1 MANKPITVTALSE
14 YIKDMLD
21 SDVLLQKVY
30 VVGELSNFKVHSSGH
45 CYFSL
50 KDEGAVIN
58 AVMFRGD
65 AAKLRFHPESGMK
78 VILYGRVSLFPKS
91 GQYQIYVSNMQ
102 PDGVGSLYVAFEQ
115 LKEKLYKEGLFD
127 KKYKKPLPRYPQ
139 KIGLVT
145 SPTGAAVRDMIRII
159 GSRYKAAEIIVCPV
173 LVQGDTAADSIAN
186 MIKYVNEHQLCDVI
200 ICGRGGGSIEDLWC
214 FNDEKVA
221 RAVFESRIPVI
232 SAVGH
237 EPDITIIDYVADVRA
252 STPSNGAEIIVPDS
266 SLILMRLN
274 DIKQKLYMMEHKK
287 IGFLKEKLAMLENN
301 KLMRSPMSYF
311 ADKNMMLGMQEQKL
325 VNAAE
330 KLMQSKKNEYVRLV
344 SMLDALSPLKVIS
357 RGYGMVESDGR
368 IVKSI
373 DDIKTDSV
381 IKTSLSDGWFES
393 VVTKIEEKK

>member
-65 AAKLRFHPESGMK
+65 AAKLRFRPESGMK

-127 KKYKKPLPRYPQ
+127 KKYKKPLPKYPQ

-145 SPTGAAVRDMIRII
+145 SPTSAAVRDMIRII

-214 FNDEKVA
+214 FKDEKVA

-252 STPSNGAEIIVPDS
+252 STPSNGAEIVVPDS
-266 SLILMRLN
+266 GEMLMRLN
-274 DIKQKLYMMEHKK
+274 DVKQKLYMMEHKK

-344 SMLDALSPLKVIS
+344 STLDALSPLKVIS
-357 RGYGMVESDGR
+357 RGYGMVESDGK
-368 IVKSI
+368 IVKSV
-373 DDIKTDSV
+373 DDIKKDSV

>member
-65 AAKLRFHPESGMK
+65 AAKLRFRPESGMK

-173 LVQGDTAADSIAN
+173 LVQGDTAAESIAN

-252 STPSNGAEIIVPDS
+252 STPSNGAEIVVPDS
-266 SLILMRLN
+266 GEMLMRLN
-274 DIKQKLYMMEHKK
+274 DVKQKLYMMEHKK

>member
-252 STPSNGAEIIVPDS
+252 STPSNGAEIVVPDS
-266 SLILMRLN
+266 GEMLMRLN
-274 DIKQKLYMMEHKK
+274 DVKQKLYMMEHKK

>member
-1 MANKPITVTALSE
+1 MSNKPITVTALSE
-14 YIKDMLD
+14 YIKGMLESDM
-21 SDVLLQKVY
+21 LLQKVY

-65 AAKLRFHPESGMK
+65 AAKLRFRPESGMK
-78 VILYGRVSLFPKS
+78 VILYGRVSLFQKS
-91 GQYQIYVSNMQ
+91 GQYQIYVSAMQ

-127 KKYKKPLPRYPQ
+127 KKFKKPLPKYP
-139 KIGLVT
+139 KRIGLVT

-159 GSRYKAAEIIVCPV
+159 GSRYKASEIIVCPV
-173 LVQGDTAADSIAN
+173 LVQGDTAADSIAD
-186 MIKYVNEHQLCDVI
+186 MIKYVNEHNICDVI

-252 STPSNGAEIIVPDS
+252 STPSNGAEIVVPDS
-266 SLILMRLN
+266 SEILMRLN
-274 DIKQKLYMMEHKK
+274 DVKQKLYMMEHKK
-287 IGFLKEKLAMLENN
+287 IAFLKEKLSMLENS
-301 KLMRSPMSYF
+301 KLMRSPASYYT
-311 ADKNMMLGMQEQKL
+311 DKAMMLDMQEQKL

-330 KLMQSKKNEYVRLV
+330 KLMQRRKNEYIRLV
-344 SMLDALSPLKVIS
+344 STLDALSPLKVIS
-357 RGYGMVESDGR
+357 RGYGMVETEGK

-373 DDIKTDSV
+373 SDVSENSV
-381 IKTSLSDGWFES
+381 IKTSLSDGYFES

>member
-1 MANKPITVTALSE
+1 MSNKPITVTALSE
-14 YIKDMLD
+14 YIKGMLESDM
-21 SDVLLQKVY
+21 LLQKVY

-65 AAKLRFHPESGMK
+65 AAKLRFRPESGMK

-91 GQYQIYVSNMQ
+91 GQYQIYVSAMQ

-127 KKYKKPLPRYPQ
+127 KKFKKALPKYP
-139 KIGLVT
+139 KRIGLVT

-159 GSRYKAAEIIVCPV
+159 GSRYKASEIIVCPV
-173 LVQGDTAADSIAN
+173 LVQGDTAADSIAD
-186 MIKYVNEHQLCDVI
+186 MIKYVNEHNICDVI

-237 EPDITIIDYVADVRA
+237 EPDITIIDYVADIRA
-252 STPSNGAEIIVPDS
+252 STPSNGAEIVVPDS
-266 SLILMRLN
+266 GEMLMRLN

-287 IGFLKEKLAMLENN
+287 IAFLKEKLSMLENS
-301 KLMRSPMSYF
+301 KLMSSPASYY
-311 ADKNMMLGMQEQKL
+311 ADKAMMLDMQEQKL
-325 VNAAE
+325 LNAAE
-330 KLMQSKKNEYVRLV
+330 KLMQRRKNEYIRLV
-344 SMLDALSPLKVIS
+344 STLDALSPLKVIS
-357 RGYGMVESDGR
+357 RGYGMVETEGK

-373 DDIKTDSV
+373 SDVSENSV
-381 IKTSLSDGWFES
+381 IKTSLSDGYFES

>member
-1 MANKPITVTALSE
+1 MSNKPLTVTALSE
-14 YIKDMLD
+14 YIKDMLE
-21 SDVLLQKVY
+21 SDMLLQKVY

-65 AAKLRFHPESGMK
+65 AAKLRFRPESGMK

-91 GQYQIYVSNMQ
+91 GQYQIYVSAMQ

-127 KKYKKPLPRYPQ
+127 KKFKKPLPKYP
-139 KIGLVT
+139 KRIGLVT

-159 GSRYKAAEIIVCPV
+159 GSRYKASEIIVCPV
-173 LVQGDTAADSIAN
+173 LVQGDTAADSIAD
-186 MIKYVNEHQLCDVI
+186 MIKYVNEHNICDVI

-252 STPSNGAEIIVPDS
+252 STPSNGAEIVVPDS
-266 SLILMRLN
+266 GEILMRLN

-287 IGFLKEKLAMLENN
+287 IAFLKEKLSMLENS
-301 KLMRSPMSYF
+301 KLMRSPASYYT
-311 ADKNMMLGMQEQKL
+311 DKAMMLDMQEQKL

-330 KLMQSKKNEYVRLV
+330 KLMQRRKNEYIRLV
-344 SMLDALSPLKVIS
+344 STLDALSPLKVIS
-357 RGYGMVESDGR
+357 RGYGMVETEGK

-373 DDIKTDSV
+373 SDVSENSV
-381 IKTSLSDGWFES
+381 IKTSLSDGYFES

>member
-65 AAKLRFHPESGMK
+65 AAKLRFRPESGMK

-252 STPSNGAEIIVPDS
+252 STPSNGAEIVVPDS
-266 SLILMRLN
+266 GEMLMRLN
-274 DIKQKLYMMEHKK
+274 DVKQKLYMMEHKK

>member
-1 MANKPITVTALSE
+1 MSSTPITVSALSE
-14 YIKDMLD
+14 YIKDIFD
-21 SDVLLQKVY
+21 NDAQLQKVC

-50 KDEGAVIN
+50 KDEGAVIS

-65 AAKLRFHPESGMK
+65 AAKLRFRPESGMK
-78 VILYGRVSLFPKS
+78 VILYGRVSLFPKN

-102 PDGVGSLYVAFEQ
+102 PDGVGSLYIAFEQ

-127 KKYKKPLPRYPQ
+127 KKYKKPLPKYPK

-159 GSRYKAAEIIVCPV
+159 SSRYKAAEIIVCPV
-173 LVQGDTAADSIAN
+173 LVQGETAPDSIAN
-186 MIKYVNEHQLCDVI
+186 MIKYVNDHNICDVI

-252 STPSNGAEIIVPDS
+252 STPSNGAEIVVPDS
-266 SLILMRLN
+266 NELLIRLN
-274 DIKQKLYMMEHKK
+274 DAKQKIYMTELKR
-287 IGFLKEKLAMLENN
+287 ISFLKEKLAMLENH
-301 KLMRSPMSYF
+301 KLMRSPMSYY
-311 ADKNMMLGMQEQKL
+311 ADKNMMLDMQEQKL
-325 VNAAE
+325 MAAAE
-330 KLMQSKKNEYVRLV
+330 KLLERKKNEYIRLV
-344 SMLDALSPLKVIS
+344 STIDALSPLKVIS
-357 RGYGMVESDGR
+357 KGYGMVETEGR

-373 DDIKTDSV
+373 DDIKQGST
-381 IKTSLSDGWFES
+381 IKTSLSDGYFES

>member
-65 AAKLRFHPESGMK
+65 AAKLRFRPESGMK

-252 STPSNGAEIIVPDS
+252 STPSNGAEIVVPDS
-266 SLILMRLN
+266 GEMLMRLN
-274 DIKQKLYMMEHKK
+274 DVKQKLYMMEHKK

-344 SMLDALSPLKVIS
+344 STLDALSPLKVIS
-357 RGYGMVESDGR
+357 RGYGMVESDGK
-368 IVKSI
+368 IVKSV
-373 DDIKTDSV
+373 DDIKKDSV

>member
-1 MANKPITVTALSE
+1 MSNKPITVTALSE
-14 YIKDMLD
+14 YIKGMLESDM
-21 SDVLLQKVY
+21 LLQKVY

-65 AAKLRFHPESGMK
+65 AAKLRFRPESGMK

-91 GQYQIYVSNMQ
+91 GQYQIYVSAMQ

-127 KKYKKPLPRYPQ
+127 KKFKKPLPKYP
-139 KIGLVT
+139 KRIGLVT

-159 GSRYKAAEIIVCPV
+159 GSRYKASEIIVCPV
-173 LVQGDTAADSIAN
+173 LVQGDTAADSIAD
-186 MIKYVNEHQLCDVI
+186 MIKYVNEHNICDVI

-237 EPDITIIDYVADVRA
+237 EPDITIIDYVADIRA
-252 STPSNGAEIIVPDS
+252 STPSNGAK
-266 SLILMRLN
+266 R
-274 DIKQKLYMMEHKK
+274 
-287 IGFLKEKLAMLENN
+287 
-301 KLMRSPMSYF
+301 
-311 ADKNMMLGMQEQKL
+311 
-325 VNAAE
+325 
-330 KLMQSKKNEYVRLV
+330 
-344 SMLDALSPLKVIS
+344 VIS
-357 RGYGMVESDGR
+357 SSPNARFLTIWSRTAETKGLFS
-368 IVKSI
+368 KSPRTPSKSSNCSLRASAYSCSSKWI
-373 DDIKTDSV
+373 TDSCQRR
-381 IKTSLSDGWFES
+381 
-393 VVTKIEEKK
+393 TKAISCCAEIVRRFTP

>member
-14 YIKDMLD
+14 YIKQMLEG
-21 SDVLLQKVY
+21 DVLLQKVY

-65 AAKLRFHPESGMK
+65 ASKLRFRPESGMK

-127 KKYKKPLPRYPQ
+127 KKYKKPLPKYPQ

-173 LVQGDTAADSIAN
+173 LVQGDTAADSIAD

-252 STPSNGAEIIVPDS
+252 STPSNGAEIVVPDS
-266 SLILMRLN
+266 SEMLMRLN
-274 DIKQKLYMMEHKK
+274 DMKQKLYMMEHKK
-287 IGFLKEKLAMLENN
+287 IGFLKEKLAMLENS

-330 KLMQSKKNEYVRLV
+330 KIMQSKKNEYMRVV
-344 SMLDALSPLKVIS
+344 STLDALSPLKVIS
-357 RGYGMVESDGR
+357 RGYGMVEADGK

-373 DDIKTDSV
+373 SDIAENS
-381 IKTSLSDGWFES
+381 IIRTSLSDGCFES
-393 VVTKIEEKK
+393 IVTKIEEKK